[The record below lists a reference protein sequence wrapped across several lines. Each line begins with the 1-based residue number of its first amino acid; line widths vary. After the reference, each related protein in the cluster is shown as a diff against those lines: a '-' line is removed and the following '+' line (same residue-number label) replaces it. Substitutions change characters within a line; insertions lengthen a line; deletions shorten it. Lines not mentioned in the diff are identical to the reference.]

1 MTDMIYIG
9 ITVLF
14 FAATWG
20 LMKMCDD
27 LDTHKSGGTQ

>member
-1 MTDMIYIG
+1 MDLIYLS

-20 LMKMCDD
+20 LMRLCEI
-27 LDTHKSGGTQ
+27 LQEQKSEEKP

>member
-1 MTDMIYIG
+1 MDLIYLG

-20 LMKMCDD
+20 LMKLCETLQD
-27 LDTHKSGGTQ
+27 HKPEEQP

>member
-1 MTDMIYIG
+1 MDLIYLG

-20 LMKMCDD
+20 LMKLCEI
-27 LDTHKSGGTQ
+27 LDEHKSGE